1 MDNDANKKY
10 KSIME
15 ASRVGPGIMEMFAK
29 DNPWRSVHIALV
41 LFLITGYVFYFA
53 AYLLPT
59 PQWGRDLM
67 TWAMPTVAALD
78 SAARV
83 AAINGTNPFPA
94 QIMIL
99 YGAWGSIVLTVWCV
113 YAGTCN
119 MRLQQKILCNYRNY
133 YRKMPHKK
141 HPSKFGYFLTGVGS
155 LLIAIFS
162 LYVAFWFTKSTLTWH
177 TFAFHSSNISSVSFL
192 LFTAAVMP
200 GIVVHLPVLFY
211 LSLFDNSSPE
221 EN

>member
-15 ASRVGPGIMEMFAK
+15 ASRVGPGIMKMFAK
-29 DNPWRSVHIALV
+29 DNPWRSVYLALA

-83 AAINGTNPFPA
+83 AAIKGTDPFPA
-94 QIMIL
+94 QVVIL
-99 YGAWGSIVLTVWCV
+99 YCAWGSILLTVWYV

-119 MRLQQKILCNYRNY
+119 ARLQRKLLCHYRNQ
-133 YRKMPHKK
+133 YREMPHEKR
-141 HPSKFGYFLTGVGS
+141 PSKLGFFLRGVV
-155 LLIAIFS
+155 LLLAAIFIP
-162 LYVAFWFTKSTLTWH
+162 YVFFWLSTKTLMWQNFT
-177 TFAFHSSNISSVSFL
+177 FHSSSIISVSFL
-192 LFTAAVMP
+192 LYMVAFAP
-200 GIVVHLPVLFY
+200 FCVVVSPSMFY
-211 LSLFDNSSPE
+211 LSLFDNGFPE